1 MNNNNEAVQFV
12 LSRVIHGDCLKVLPT
27 LPRASI
33 DAVITDPPYLGRY
46 KDRTGRT
53 LANDDKPEAVV
64 GVYAE
69 LYRVL
74 KPDTFCVSFYG
85 YPKLDAFVHAWTL
98 AGFDTIG
105 HLVWPK
111 PYASSQR
118 YVRVTHESAYLL
130 AKGRPKIPEY
140 PLADVQPWE
149 YTGNI
154 GHPTEKAIS
163 VIMPLVEKFS
173 PPGGIVLDA
182 FSGSGSTL
190 VSAAL
195 AGRRYLGIELKEKY
209 CRLAERRLAGV
220 ERFLRR
226 EPKRPAAN
234 RSGSGPALEALT
246 RS

>member
-1 MNNNNEAVQFV
+1 M
-12 LSRVIHGDCLKVLPT
+12 
-27 LPRASI
+27 PRC
-33 DAVITDPPYLGRY
+33 
-46 KDRTGRT
+46 T

-69 LYRVL
+69 IYRVL
-74 KPDTFCVSFYG
+74 KPDTFFVSFSG

-98 AGFDTIG
+98 AGFDTVG

-111 PYASSQR
+111 PNASSQR

-140 PLADVQPWE
+140 PLADVPPWE

-154 GHPTEKAIS
+154 GHPTEKAIG

-190 VSAAL
+190 VAAAL
-195 AGRRYLGIELKEKY
+195 VGRRYLGIELKEKY

-220 ERFLRR
+220 ERFLRGQ
-226 EPKRPAAN
+226 PQRPATKGNAPVPG
-234 RSGSGPALEALT
+234 RYSPSCFDT
-246 RS
+246 